1 MNAQKNEAL
10 YYPISIIIISYY
22 SNIDF
27 YRKLLIEFYKI
38 IKLEFLPLTNKNS
51 GNLTFNNYLN
61 NNNNIKN
68 KINTFQKLEFL
79 NYLHF
84 CTELLRPPNKSI
96 FVINM
101 RFNSLEY
108 KLNSLQEIPNNDFCI
123 ELLFNALEIS
133 AIIKLFTA
141 LLFEKHII
149 IISNQNLPLFC
160 IAEALKLLLFPLK
173 WPHIY
178 IPNLPYDQI
187 KYLESPTPYLMGIN
201 SPLIDI
207 QNLIEQF
214 PSNIICDVNTSTLY
228 GNLSNLNLPTKEE
241 IRIKSNL
248 LKLKSKNKNN
258 YDEFD
263 YNSSQKLSETN
274 NSNSNSN
281 SDENEDIN
289 FQISFSQN
297 VQNIFF
303 ELFRNN
309 LANIKNEYFSGNIF
323 NSHKFLDSFK
333 EPEYKYFFEKLIN
346 TLIFEDF
353 LISLQYYD
361 DSFSRQYNKIINE
374 HEKIQ
379 DKKNKY
385 YIYEFKIQKSI
396 KENSFNQNEILIKLI
411 NDYNEISDT
420 IEKNN
425 KKNNNNYFNDNKNII
440 KKRYNSVK
448 HLNDKFL
455 KSDLYRATINSIKE
469 KDYQKYIFLN
479 FYGKDNF
486 ITFYK
491 KYNYFFLYNK
501 IIYKEINQIYEEISS
516 SYACNSEY
524 KMVPINMSSNNINK
538 EIKDLE
544 NEEEQEKL
552 IEIPINY
559 SSQLYILISL
569 YLCHYIEY
577 EKNNPNINNNQIFDN
592 RNTEINLNINL
603 NINNFSNENNH
614 SNGEIKNEEK
624 NLNIDNEISYKKN
637 KNIKNHTY
645 IIKLFIH
652 AFRKDQHEFPRNIFY
667 TLLNLFSLEEL
678 KKIEKTNIKYI
689 DKTIQYRIDNIE
701 KITYKSMVINMDSDI
716 DEISEEDQQIRQL
729 NTHKL
734 SDDFDDIK
742 LLEILNKNTHNK
754 NNFNNMS
761 LSTKENEEEQNFQK
775 TKINVIE
782 HSNYHSYLSNTANNN
797 KEKNQYKKKISKF
810 NISKINFKDLPNHR
824 KC

>member
-1 MNAQKNEAL
+1 LNAQKNEAL

-123 ELLFNALEIS
+123 ELLFNALQIS

-263 YNSSQKLSETN
+263 YNSSQKLNETN

-396 KENSFNQNEILIKLI
+396 KQNSFNQNEILIKLI

-491 KYNYFFLYNK
+491 KYNYFF
-501 IIYKEINQIYEEISS
+501 
-516 SYACNSEY
+516 
-524 KMVPINMSSNNINK
+524 
-538 EIKDLE
+538 
-544 NEEEQEKL
+544 
-552 IEIPINY
+552 
-559 SSQLYILISL
+559 
-569 YLCHYIEY
+569 
-577 EKNNPNINNNQIFDN
+577 
-592 RNTEINLNINL
+592 
-603 NINNFSNENNH
+603 
-614 SNGEIKNEEK
+614 
-624 NLNIDNEISYKKN
+624 
-637 KNIKNHTY
+637 
-645 IIKLFIH
+645 FI
-652 AFRKDQHEFPRNIFY
+652 
-667 TLLNLFSLEEL
+667 
-678 KKIEKTNIKYI
+678 
-689 DKTIQYRIDNIE
+689 
-701 KITYKSMVINMDSDI
+701 
-716 DEISEEDQQIRQL
+716 
-729 NTHKL
+729 
-734 SDDFDDIK
+734 
-742 LLEILNKNTHNK
+742 
-754 NNFNNMS
+754 
-761 LSTKENEEEQNFQK
+761 
-775 TKINVIE
+775 
-782 HSNYHSYLSNTANNN
+782 
-797 KEKNQYKKKISKF
+797 
-810 NISKINFKDLPNHR
+810 
-824 KC
+824 